1 MVKKDYYE
9 WAAIYQGYIYKAEKT
24 LGLCQIPDGS
34 SDNNSEDLEKKVER
48 YTDKLTGRYIKQ
60 ENVWRSSEAK
70 I

>member
-1 MVKKDYYE
+1 MVKKDNYE
-9 WAAIYQGYIYKAEKT
+9 WDTIDQGYIYKAEKT

-48 YTDKLTGRYIKQ
+48 YTDKLTGSYIKQ
-60 ENVWRSSEAK
+60 ENVWRSSEAT